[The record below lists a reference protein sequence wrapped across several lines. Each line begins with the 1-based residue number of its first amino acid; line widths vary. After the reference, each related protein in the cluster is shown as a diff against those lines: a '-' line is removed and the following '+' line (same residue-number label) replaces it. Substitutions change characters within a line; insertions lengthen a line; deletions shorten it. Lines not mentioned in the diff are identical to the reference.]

1 MKDVLEI
8 EVPSTLDSI
17 TLGQY
22 QKWVELVENLGED
35 ADEQVLNDALIR
47 IFCNVNRTDL
57 HKIEVL
63 EYDKMLEVLRDA
75 FTNKCDT
82 LVERFTLNGVEYGFE
97 PNIEKMST
105 AVYIDT
111 EGSLDWENFHIAMDA
126 LYRPIAFNRKANG
139 VDQYA
144 VMPYEPCLK
153 KAELMKQAP
162 LDAAMSVRVFFCSLS
177 KDLLKTSLNYLE
189 EVVKVSKDSTLQKQ
203 YSQLSTD
210 GITQFI
216 HSQEELTRSLMRL
229 NLNPYLEH

>member
-144 VMPYEPCLK
+144 IMPYEPCLK

-189 EVVKVSKDSTLQKQ
+189 EVVKVSKDNTLQKQ

-216 HSQEELTRSLMRL
+216 RSQEELTRSLMRL

>member
-144 VMPYEPCLK
+144 IMPYEPCLK

>member
-47 IFCNVNRTDL
+47 IFCNVDRTDL

-144 VMPYEPCLK
+144 IMPYEPCLK

-203 YSQLSTD
+203 HSQLSTD

-216 HSQEELTRSLMRL
+216 HSQEELTRSLMKL

>member
-35 ADEQVLNDALIR
+35 VDEQVLNDALIR
-47 IFCNVNRTDL
+47 IFCNVDRTDL

-144 VMPYEPCLK
+144 IMPYEPCLK

-189 EVVKVSKDSTLQKQ
+189 EVVKVSKDNTLQKQ

-216 HSQEELTRSLMRL
+216 HSQEELTRSLMKL

>member
-47 IFCNVNRTDL
+47 IFCNVDRTDL

-63 EYDKMLEVLRDA
+63 EYDKMLEILRDA

>member
-35 ADEQVLNDALIR
+35 AEEQVLNDALIR

-210 GITQFI
+210 GIIQFI
-216 HSQEELTRSLMRL
+216 HSQEELTRSLMKL

>member
-35 ADEQVLNDALIR
+35 AEEQVLNDALIR
-47 IFCNVNRTDL
+47 IFCNVDRTDL

-144 VMPYEPCLK
+144 IMPYEPCLK

-203 YSQLSTD
+203 HSQLSTD

-216 HSQEELTRSLMRL
+216 HSQEELTRSLMKL

>member
-189 EVVKVSKDSTLQKQ
+189 EVVKVSKDNTLQKQ